1 MMNKQRGPAVQLQS
15 RSQFALIED
24 KREGEVADSGGGSL
38 IGYDLWY
45 VKNFESRT
53 HFLYNLKQY
62 DGYLPQAFYRHYTV
76 SGLQ

>member
-1 MMNKQRGPAVQLQS
+1 MMKKQRGPAVQLQS

-45 VKNFESRT
+45 VKNFEYPLL
-53 HFLYNLKQY
+53 FE
-62 DGYLPQAFYRHYTV
+62 V
-76 SGLQ
+76 